1 MNLANLSIKRP
12 VFITCLV
19 LMSIAV
25 GVFSLF
31 KLPIDLFPNVTFP
44 VVTVTTI
51 YRGAGPEEIE
61 TLISKPLEE
70 ELSSLGGIK
79 RLKSV
84 NREGVGIVIAEFSLE
99 TDVQYAE
106 QQVRDRVTSAR
117 KKFPA
122 TGVDESIIKRIDP
135 ADQPVVLVA
144 LSADLSPAALFDLAD
159 KKVKNRFEQVP
170 NVGQVTIIGGRK
182 REVQVQ
188 LDRNKLKEKDL
199 SVSAVAGRLGS
210 AGQNVPVGKVDRGKE
225 DTVVRTVAE
234 FRSLSDIENTI
245 VNFVGND
252 VAVRLKE
259 VGKVVDGLEDEKNR
273 AFYNGRQTVLLEIY
287 RQSGSNTVQVVEQ
300 AMKVAQKLNT
310 LLEKD
315 PGAPKIEVVRDGAK
329 PIRANLDD
337 VKESIY
343 IGILLTIVVVFF
355 FLGSFRST
363 FITGMALPNSLI
375 GAFILMWL
383 AGFSINIMTL
393 LALSLAVGL
402 LIDDAIVVRENIFRH
417 LEMGKN
423 PIQAALE
430 GTAEVTLAVVATT
443 LTVIAVFGPIAF
455 LSGVVGQFFRQF
467 GLTVCFI
474 MAVSL
479 FDALTMAPMLSAYYA
494 GHHGKKKSKNP
505 FFVLSDAALSAFNS
519 VYNRLEVFY
528 EKRVLTYSLAHPI
541 TVLVGALIIFIASIG
556 ALAFVPKTFLP
567 AQDNGEFQVVLE
579 RTPGTNLTEM
589 TKTVHEVTAVV
600 RANKEVAAA
609 VEVVGTGG
617 ESHKAVV
624 TVNLVPSKERRGV
637 NTTAMKQRV
646 REQMTQFKDARPQV
660 NDFDAVGGGQQ
671 PFNLAFLGDD
681 IKELEKVAN
690 AVLEKLRGNPALT
703 DPDLSF
709 RQGKPEFQIIPD
721 DQKAQKVGV
730 PTALL
735 GQELRAQVDGVV
747 PAKLRQKGEEYDIRV
762 RLQPDQIDITRDF
775 DLTYVPNLN
784 NRLIRLPNVANRVE
798 TTGFSNIDRQNRGR
812 VVTISA
818 GIAPNGPGMGGAI
831 SDVKRLL
838 GGEIPLPP
846 GVRYEFI
853 GQAENFTELITSML
867 QAAALGSLFIFLVL
881 ASLYESFITPLTI
894 MLVLPLAAV
903 GAFFALMVTHA
914 SLDIFSMIGCIMLMG
929 IATKNSILLVDYT
942 QQEIAKGKSRR
953 DALLEAGRTRLR
965 PILMTSF
972 ALVAGML
979 PVAIGLNEASKQRTS
994 LGIAVIGG
1002 IISSTI
1008 LTLVVVPAAFSY
1020 IDRFKI
1026 WSGNLLNR
1034 AVGIDGGKAGK
1045 KKLLEDAA

>member
-1 MNLANLSIKRP
+1 MNLANLSIQRP

-19 LMSIAV
+19 LMSLAV
-25 GVFSLF
+25 GFFALF

-70 ELSSLGGIK
+70 ELSSLGGMK

-99 TDVQYAE
+99 TDVKYAE

-159 KKVKNRFEQVP
+159 KKVKNKFEQVP

-234 FRSLSDIENTI
+234 FRSLADIETTV

-259 VGKVVDGLEDEKNR
+259 VGKVVDGLEDEKSR
-273 AFYNGRQTVLLEIY
+273 AFYNGRQTVLLEVY

-300 AMKVAQKLNT
+300 AMKVAEKLNKA
-310 LLEKD
+310 LEKE
-315 PGAPKIEVVRDGAK
+315 PGTPKIEVVRDGAK

-343 IGILLTIVVVFF
+343 FGIVLTIIVVFF

-423 PIQAALE
+423 PIRAALE
-430 GTAEVTLAVVATT
+430 GTQEVTLAVVATT

-494 GHHGKKKSKNP
+494 GQVGHGKKKSKNP
-505 FFVLSDAALSAFNS
+505 FFVMSDAALAAFNS

-528 EKRVLTYSLAHPI
+528 EKKVLTYSLAHPI
-541 TVLVGALIIFIASIG
+541 IVLVGALGIFLASLG

-579 RTPGTNLTEM
+579 RAPGTNLSEM

-609 VEVVGTGG
+609 VEVIGTGG

-646 REQMTQFKDARPQV
+646 REQMVQFKDARPQV

-681 IKELEKVAN
+681 IKDLEKVSN

-735 GQELRAQVDGVV
+735 GQELRAQVDGIV

-762 RLQPDQIDITRDF
+762 RLQPDQTDITRDF
-775 DLTYVPNLN
+775 DLTYVPNIN
-784 NRLIRLPNVANRVE
+784 NRLIRLPNVASRVE

-818 GIAPNGPGMGGAI
+818 GIAPDGPGMGGAI
-831 SDVKRLL
+831 NDVKRLL
-838 GGEIPLPP
+838 GTEIPLPP

-853 GQAENFTELITSML
+853 GQAENFTELLSSML

-903 GAFFALMVTHA
+903 GAFFALMIAHA

-942 QQEIAKGKSRR
+942 QQEMAKGKTRR
-953 DALLEAGRTRLR
+953 EALLEAGRTRLR

-1002 IISSTI
+1002 IISSTV

-1026 WSGNLLNR
+1026 WSGNLLNW
-1034 AVGIDGGKAGK
+1034 AIGIEGGKSGK
-1045 KKLLEDAA
+1045 KAAE